1 MIHIISTGP
10 GDIAALSIEARDAIK
25 ACQILVGYKKYLTLI
40 EPLIEDKEIYYNGM
54 KQEVKRCEK
63 ALELAREGYEVGL
76 VSGGDAG
83 VYGMSGLML
92 ELMADEEEIPVKV
105 YPGITA
111 ACAAAARLGAPLTHD
126 HVMISLSDLLTD
138 IELIKKRIHA
148 AGMGD
153 FVTCIYNPK
162 SKGRPYYIEEAR
174 DILLQYKAPDT
185 LVGVVNNAYREGEQV
200 HIRRLDDFCEVAIDM
215 STIVIVGN
223 RNTYASKGRM
233 ITPRGYEMS

>member
-10 GDIAALSIEARDAIK
+10 GDIDALSIEAKMAID
-25 ACQILVGYKKYLTLI
+25 ACQVLVGYKKYLTLI
-40 EPLIEDKEIYYNGM
+40 EPLIQDKECYYNGM
-54 KQEVKRCEK
+54 KQEVKRCER
-63 ALELAREGYEVGL
+63 ALELAREGLEVGL

-83 VYGMSGLML
+83 VYGMAGLML
-92 ELMADEEEIPVKV
+92 ELMDEDRDISVKV

-162 SKGRPYYIEEAR
+162 SKGRPHYIEEAR
-174 DILLQYKAPDT
+174 DILLQYKAADT
-185 LVGVVNNAYREGEQV
+185 VVGVVNNAYREGEQV
-200 HIRRLDDFCEVAIDM
+200 HLRRLDDFCDVPIDM

-223 RNTYASKGRM
+223 RNTYIQNDRM
-233 ITPRGYEMS
+233 ITPRGYNV